1 MMLGGSAQV
10 VVAQQ
15 VGRLLMRRFIELL
28 SH

>member
-1 MMLGGSAQV
+1 MVLGSSAQM

>member
-1 MMLGGSAQV
+1 MLSGSAQV

-15 VGRLLMRRFIELL
+15 VGRLLMRQFIELL